1 MEEIYHKYEKYNG
14 IDTLV
19 IYVNYPADYE
29 FGLDFETT
37 KKRIKSL
44 AQKIREYA
52 FSNLDKFN
60 NQTVLLILNGVV
72 VGSILLTTL
81 TGKLQAKEIKNIS
94 KASIISQSEDTIVDS
109 KSSNSLQVQTYDK
122 AIEEKTSS
130 TQVTTTYINN
140 ISKSE
145 NKSTNKNTGTTN
157 NSQPSTNLNKS
168 GKMISLILSSGN
180 VISIDL
186 EEYLVGV
193 VASEMPASFNIEA
206 LKAQAVAARTYA
218 LKKTST
224 GAPLSA
230 TISDQVYKTNNQL
243 KALWG
248 NSYNIYYNKVA
259 NAINSTKGKYLT
271 YNGKY
276 IDALYFSISNGK
288 TEDPK
293 FVWGSSYPYLK
304 SVESPD
310 KNLKSTSYTTT
321 LSLNSF
327 NQKLGTSVTDN
338 SQINIIDRTSG
349 DRINNIKIGNKTFTG
364 VKVRSL
370 LGLRSA
376 DFSINIS
383 GGTVTIT
390 TKGYGHGCGMSQYG
404 ANEMA
409 KQGKDYIYILNYY
422 YSNVEIKSL

>member
-14 IDTLV
+14 TDTLV

-130 TQVTTTYINN
+130 TQVNTNYINN

-168 GKMISLILSSGN
+168 GKMISLKLSSGN
-180 VISIDL
+180 VISID
-186 EEYLVGV
+186 
-193 VASEMPASFNIEA
+193 IEA

-224 GAPLSA
+224 GATLSA
-230 TISDQVYKTNNQL
+230 TISDQVYKTNDQL

-248 NSYNIYYNKVA
+248 NSYNTYYNKVA

-293 FVWGSSYPYLK
+293 FVWGSNYPYLK

-310 KNLKSTSYTTT
+310 KNLKSASYTTT

-327 NQKLGTSVTDN
+327 NQKLGISVTDN

>member
-14 IDTLV
+14 TDTLV

-29 FGLDFETT
+29 FGIDFETT

-81 TGKLQAKEIKNIS
+81 TGKLQSKEIKNIS

-130 TQVTTTYINN
+130 TQVNTTYINN

-168 GKMISLILSSGN
+168 GKMISLKLSSGN

-224 GAPLSA
+224 GATLSA
-230 TISDQVYKTNNQL
+230 TISDQVYKTNDQL

-248 NSYNIYYNKVA
+248 NSYNTYYNKVA

>member
-14 IDTLV
+14 TDTLV

-130 TQVTTTYINN
+130 TQVNTTYINN

-168 GKMISLILSSGN
+168 GKMISLILSSRN

-248 NSYNIYYNKVA
+248 NSYNTYYNKVA

-409 KQGKDYIYILNYY
+409 RQGKDYIYILNYY

>member
-14 IDTLV
+14 TDTLV

-52 FSNLDKFN
+52 FNNLNKFN

-130 TQVTTTYINN
+130 TQVNTTYINN

-145 NKSTNKNTGTTN
+145 NKSTNKNTATTN
-157 NSQPSTNLNKS
+157 NSQSNTNLNKS

-193 VASEMPASFNIEA
+193 VASEMPASFNMEA

-218 LKKTST
+218 LKKQ
-224 GAPLSA
+224 AQELP
-230 TISDQVYKTNNQL
+230 
-243 KALWG
+243 
-248 NSYNIYYNKVA
+248 
-259 NAINSTKGKYLT
+259 
-271 YNGKY
+271 
-276 IDALYFSISNGK
+276 
-288 TEDPK
+288 
-293 FVWGSSYPYLK
+293 
-304 SVESPD
+304 
-310 KNLKSTSYTTT
+310 
-321 LSLNSF
+321 
-327 NQKLGTSVTDN
+327 
-338 SQINIIDRTSG
+338 
-349 DRINNIKIGNKTFTG
+349 
-364 VKVRSL
+364 SL
-370 LGLRSA
+370 LQSQ
-376 DFSINIS
+376 
-383 GGTVTIT
+383 TKYTKQIT
-390 TKGYGHGCGMSQYG
+390 S
-404 ANEMA
+404 
-409 KQGKDYIYILNYY
+409 
-422 YSNVEIKSL
+422 